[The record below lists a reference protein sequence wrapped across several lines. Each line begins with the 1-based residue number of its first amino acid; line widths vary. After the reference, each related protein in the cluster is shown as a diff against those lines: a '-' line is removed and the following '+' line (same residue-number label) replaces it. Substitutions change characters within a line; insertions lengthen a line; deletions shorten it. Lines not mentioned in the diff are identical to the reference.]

1 MHQSPLTGAG
11 RLSDGIQEMIRIA
24 GWSHSRFGKLADCN
38 LESLIRDVGLDAIKN
53 AGLELDEVDGIWL
66 GNFNGGLHKSNFI
79 SSWGLLGEESLR
91 FRPTTRVENAC
102 ASGSAA
108 VFSAIDALESGRIS
122 TALVIG
128 AETMTSLS
136 TQEVTDVLARAGDL
150 SEEYGSGLTFPGIF
164 ANFASDYFEKFGNKS
179 EILARVAEKNHANG
193 SMNPWAHMQKP
204 LNFEFCNSVS
214 ERNPIVAPPLRRTD
228 CSPISD
234 GAAAVVI
241 TNKQLGRVR
250 EVEIT
255 GRSQINDFLPMS
267 RRNFIKFEGPALA
280 WKRALQASD
289 LTVWDLDFAEI
300 HDCFT
305 IAELLTYEAMGLA
318 EFGQGERIILDGT
331 AMRNGKLPINVS
343 GGLKAKGHPIG
354 ATGVSMFVLSA
365 MQLMGEAGSLQLPQ
379 ADKAGIFNMGGSA
392 VANYVAV
399 LERN

>member
-1 MHQSPLTGAG
+1 
-11 RLSDGIQEMIRIA
+11 
-24 GWSHSRFGKLADCN
+24 
-38 LESLIRDVGLDAIKN
+38 
-53 AGLELDEVDGIWL
+53 
-66 GNFNGGLHKSNFI
+66 
-79 SSWGLLGEESLR
+79 GLLGEESLR

-136 TQEVTDVLARAGDL
+136 TEQVTDVLARAGDI
-150 SEEYGSGLTFPGIF
+150 SEEYDSGLTFPGIF
-164 ANFASDYFEKFGNKS
+164 AQFASDYFEKFGDKS
-179 EILARVAEKNHANG
+179 EILALIAEKNHSNG
-193 SMNPWAHMQKP
+193 CMNPWAQMQKP
-204 LNFEFCNSVS
+204 LDFEFCNSVS
-214 ERNPIVAPPLRRTD
+214 EKNPIVAPPLRRTD

-234 GAAAVVI
+234 GAAALVI
-241 TNKQLGRVR
+241 TNKHLGRVR

-255 GRSQINDFLPMS
+255 GRSQVNDFLPMS

-280 WKRALQASD
+280 WKRALQASG
-289 LTVWDLDFAEI
+289 LKVWDLDLAEI

-305 IAELLTYEAMGLA
+305 IAELLTYEAMGLE
-318 EFGQGERIILDGT
+318 EFGQGERIILDGI
-331 AMRNGKLPINVS
+331 AMRDGKLPINAS

-354 ATGVSMFVLSA
+354 ATGVSMFVLTA
-365 MQLMGEAGSLQLPQ
+365 MQLAGEAESLQLPQ

-392 VANYVAV
+392 VANYVAI

>member
-1 MHQSPLTGAG
+1 
-11 RLSDGIQEMIRIA
+11 MIRIA
-24 GWSHSRFGKLADCN
+24 GWSHSKFGKLNDCD
-38 LESLIRDVGLDAIKN
+38 LESLIRDVGIDAISN
-53 AGLELDEVDGIWL
+53 AGLEPDEVDAIWV
-66 GNFNGGLHKSNFI
+66 GNFNGGLHKANFI

-128 AETMTSLS
+128 AETMTSL
-136 TQEVTDVLARAGDL
+136 TTEQVTDVLARAGDI

-164 ANFASDYFEKFGNKS
+164 AKFAQEYFAQFGDKS
-179 EILARVAEKNHANG
+179 EILARIAEKNHSNG
-193 SMNPWAHMQKP
+193 CMNPWAQMQKA
-204 LNFEFCNSVS
+204 LDFEFCNSVS
-214 ERNPIVAPPLRRTD
+214 EKNPIVAPPLRRTD

-234 GAAAVVI
+234 GAAALLI
-241 TNKQLGRVR
+241 TNRHLGRVR

-267 RRNFIKFEGPALA
+267 KRNYIKFEGPALA
-280 WKRALQASD
+280 WKRALHASD
-289 LTVWDLDFAEI
+289 LNVWDLDLAEI

-318 EFGQGERIILDGT
+318 EFGQGERVILEGI
-331 AMRNGKLPINVS
+331 AMRDGELPINVS

-354 ATGVSMFVLSA
+354 ATGVSMFVLAA

-379 ADKAGIFNMGGSA
+379 VDKAGIFNMGGSA
-392 VANYVAV
+392 VANYVAI